1 MPAPREVQVL
11 IEEAKSHIEKEQWT
25 EATLALGVLLGLES
39 QDEGDLMGVDYFI
52 EEENRPTD
60 RRKSRA
66 GATESVF
73 KKSFELVESL
83 PMEATKFVDLRYGVI
98 ASQMLEVGTLLPRPD
113 KTHVS
118 SWAST
123 GCETVTRS

>member
-83 PMEATKFVDLRYGVI
+83 PMEATKFV
-98 ASQMLEVGTLLPRPD
+98 GTLLPRPD